1 MAKEFNIEVEYSN
14 RHIHPSREL
23 VEKLFGEGYELQSEK
38 KLSQGD
44 DFAAQEV
51 VQLVGPNGSIE
62 NVRIIGPEREKT
74 QIEILLSDVFKLGIK
89 APIRISGD
97 IDNTPGLKV
106 VGPMDEV
113 DLESGVIVA
122 KRHIHISNLEAQSLG
137 IEHRATV
144 KLKAGRERGVVFD
157 NVVVRVD
164 EKFNSRA
171 HIDLDEANAC
181 GISQGEQG
189 IILIE

>member
-1 MAKEFNIEVEYSN
+1 MSKEFNIEVEYSN

-23 VEKLFGEGYELQSEK
+23 VEQLFGEGYELQVQK

-44 DFAAQEV
+44 DFAAEET
-51 VQLVGPNGSIE
+51 VQIIGPKGSIE
-62 NVRIIGPEREKT
+62 NVRIIGPEREHT
-74 QIEILLSDVFKLGIK
+74 QIEVLLSDVFKLGMEI
-89 APIRISGD
+89 PVRLSGD
-97 IDNTPGLKV
+97 IENTPGIKV
-106 VGPMDEV
+106 VGPIDEV
-113 DLESGVIVA
+113 NLECGVIVA
-122 KRHIHISNLEAQSLG
+122 KRHIHISNLEAQNLG
-137 IEHRATV
+137 IEHGAIVR
-144 KLKAGRERGVVFD
+144 LKVGRERGLIFE